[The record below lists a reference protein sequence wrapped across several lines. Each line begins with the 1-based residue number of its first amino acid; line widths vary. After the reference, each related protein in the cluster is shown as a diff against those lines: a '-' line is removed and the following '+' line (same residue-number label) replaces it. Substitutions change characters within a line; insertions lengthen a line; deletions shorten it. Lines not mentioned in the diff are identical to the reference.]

1 MPSHGW
7 VPTLRCG
14 FGLLTG
20 RLETM
25 DGVKVFQG
33 GDVVVDGPDGNPLQM
48 DGDLISALTL
58 SAAVD
63 YRDIF
68 FLVPTPRA

>member
-1 MPSHGW
+1 
-7 VPTLRCG
+7 
-14 FGLLTG
+14 
-20 RLETM
+20 M